1 MEYTKLGLI
10 QNSDVN
16 DQMIALVEE
25 KIGCRLPESYYE
37 LMRFNNEPEPEACE
51 FDYGGQTTCVSEF
64 FRFTD
69 DENYEYGI
77 LAYLPSLSGVAEQLV
92 PIARDPED
100 YLICLDRNQDF
111 AVVLL
116 DRNNNLLHFVARDF
130 DEFLRSLR

>member
-1 MEYTKLGLI
+1 MEYIQLRLI
-10 QNSDVN
+10 QNSDVT
-16 DQMIALVEE
+16 DQMIAFVEE

-37 LMRFNNEPEPEACE
+37 LMRFNHEPEPEVCE
-51 FDYGGQTTCVSEF
+51 FDYGKQTTCVSEF
-64 FRFTD
+64 FRFTN

-77 LAYLPSLSGVAEQLV
+77 LAYLPSLSGVAEQFV
-92 PIARDPED
+92 PIGRDSGD

-130 DEFLRSLR
+130 NEFLRSLR

>member
-1 MEYTKLGLI
+1 MEYIQLGLI
-10 QNSDVN
+10 QNSDVT
-16 DQMIALVEE
+16 DQMVMFVEE

-37 LMRFNNEPEPEACE
+37 LMRFNHEPEPEICE
-51 FDYGGQTTCVSEF
+51 FDYGKQTTCVSEF

-77 LAYLPSLSGVAEQLV
+77 LAYLPSLSGVAEQFV
-92 PIARDPED
+92 PIGRDSGD

-116 DRNNNLLHFVARDF
+116 DRDNNLLHFVARDF
-130 DEFLRSLR
+130 NEFLRSLR